1 MQRSEFPKIVKKQLE
16 VVEGNRELDFTLL
29 ELAKLTKILQHFYIY
44 NDENYNDD
52 LRPSVFERIKVELSK
67 LGERKEV
74 LTPAEIKALLIIL
87 N

>member
-1 MQRSEFPKIVKKQLE
+1 MKKQLE